1 MEVFQR
7 RVCEIDT
14 DPFYLEAV
22 PTAIHLIYI
31 LSWKVFQN
39 SLSEIKK
46 FIHFL
51 LKYLQVL
58 YVVHIVLVSNQK
70 LVHFLLKRL
79 QPLNVVCKLKN
90 NFYNICGLKKNSFF
104 SYFLHTYISRFSWSR
119 RTRCR
124 SKHLNC
130 GMEKNVLGISFG
142 MIIVIGME
150 KGKDMDVELHLMMIG
165 MEKEKAARSR

>member
-1 MEVFQR
+1 MFSWKFSKR

-22 PTAIHLIYI
+22 PTAIHLIYY
-31 LSWKVFQN
+31 LVMESFSN

-70 LVHFLLKRL
+70 TRPFSFEAVATAK
-79 QPLNVVCKLKN
+79 
-90 NFYNICGLKKNSFF
+90 CGL
-104 SYFLHTYISRFSWSR
+104 
-119 RTRCR
+119 
-124 SKHLNC
+124 
-130 GMEKNVLGISFG
+130 
-142 MIIVIGME
+142 
-150 KGKDMDVELHLMMIG
+150 
-165 MEKEKAARSR
+165 